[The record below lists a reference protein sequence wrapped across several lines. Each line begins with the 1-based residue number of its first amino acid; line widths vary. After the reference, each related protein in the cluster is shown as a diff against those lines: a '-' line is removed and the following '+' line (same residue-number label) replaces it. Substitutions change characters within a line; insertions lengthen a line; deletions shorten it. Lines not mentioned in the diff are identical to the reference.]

1 MQVNDVYTKAISL
14 RLQFHWIQSVF
25 KCLFSRCVHYS
36 SAAAFL
42 LFLLCLHKYL
52 LLSLKSLYLSSITK
66 ILYTYML
73 DYHVYCSLF
82 FLLIVFL
89 RGVVSSSRT
98 RSLRIL
104 TPEFGLQ
111 AKATRLSE
119 TMKYSLDCKEES
131 TSLEEVEA
139 YWKTTIYTVSLSFSS
154 PLSPSPP
161 SLTLIL
167 KCTCIL

>member
-1 MQVNDVYTKAISL
+1 MTKVMQVNDVYTKAISL

-36 SAAAFL
+36 PAAAFL

-82 FLLIVFL
+82 FLLIVCFL
-89 RGVVSSSRT
+89 GAWSVHREQDLCEY
-98 RSLRIL
+98 LRW
-104 TPEFGLQ
+104 
-111 AKATRLSE
+111 
-119 TMKYSLDCKEES
+119 SLDYKRKQPDS
-131 TSLEEVEA
+131 QRQ
-139 YWKTTIYTVSLSFSS
+139 
-154 PLSPSPP
+154 
-161 SLTLIL
+161 
-167 KCTCIL
+167 